1 MNAGPRPSGRASS
14 SYTWS
19 RVFSL
24 YHHHHFFVLFII
36 TVVVLVLVT
45 ILSFV
50 FFFQDNISL
59 CVALA
64 VLKLAL

>member
-1 MNAGPRPSGRASS
+1 
-14 SYTWS
+14 
-19 RVFSL
+19 L
-24 YHHHHFFVLFII
+24 L
-36 TVVVLVLVT
+36 
-45 ILSFV
+45 FV